1 MSGDSQELAGEAL
14 PASSNIPWATTRDR
28 APQSGNHEMTADVAE
43 VADGEEAVEEEEE
56 TADVPE
62 TEAAG

>member
-1 MSGDSQELAGEAL
+1 
-14 PASSNIPWATTRDR
+14 
-28 APQSGNHEMTADVAE
+28 MTADVAV